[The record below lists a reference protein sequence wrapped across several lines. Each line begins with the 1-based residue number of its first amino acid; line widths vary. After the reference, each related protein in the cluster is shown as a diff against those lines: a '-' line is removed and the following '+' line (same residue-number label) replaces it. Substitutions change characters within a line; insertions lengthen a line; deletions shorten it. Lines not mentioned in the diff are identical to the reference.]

1 MPPKV
6 KYYLEER
13 NQAFLN
19 SLFYKILR
27 VNLVKRVWVYGACK
41 GLSFNF
47 CLSSLIMFLKTSLPY
62 AQSTCTASI
71 SPDMLNGYN
80 RHTTGFD

>member
-27 VNLVKRVWVYGACK
+27 VNLVVKRDLCLWRMC
-41 GLSFNF
+41 GLIFQ
-47 CLSSLIMFLKTSLPY
+47 FLL
-62 AQSTCTASI
+62 
-71 SPDMLNGYN
+71 LF
-80 RHTTGFD
+80 FDHVPENIFAIRTIHVHCEDIPCHAEGIQPAYHRI